1 MQTKLLTNRIPYT
14 FVRGGYYYFSRRVP
28 TDLQCHYR
36 YPRVVQGLHTS
47 SPQKARVQANI
58 EAAKLDAYWSQMRLA
73 KSDVIG
79 LSLLKDSP
87 ITEGLAAALSSKAA
101 ADNLNE
107 GPTLL
112 DALQVYLDQKG
123 NGRPKTFR
131 LAAERACNY
140 VIGVSGNKSLLSY
153 TRSDALMFRDWL
165 VDRGLTGSSVTRNF
179 SYVKAII
186 NFALSEFALDARNP
200 FIGVYHDR
208 KAGVLTRRPI
218 PNADILKV
226 QTKCRALD
234 DDMRWLIALIS
245 DTGMRLAEGAGLLKS
260 DIHLDADIPF
270 VRIQKHPW
278 RNLKTASSERI
289 IPLCG
294 QALWA
299 AERIVASGHTS
310 KFAFPR
316 YNRHSTTKAN
326 SASAALNKWLKQYV
340 PNGYTLHCFRHS
352 MRDRLRS
359 VQCPS
364 DIVDQIGGWTTDGVG
379 QGYGSGYPLDVLQEW
394 TKKTILHFGQYSD
407 AAR

>member
-1 MQTKLLTNRIPYT
+1 MQTKLLTNRISYT
-14 FVRGGYYYFSRRVP
+14 FIRGGYYYFSRRVP
-28 TDLQCHYR
+28 ADLQSHYR

-58 EAAKLDAYWSQMRLA
+58 EAAKLDAYWSRMRLA
-73 KSDVIG
+73 KSDV
-79 LSLLKDSP
+79 L
-87 ITEGLAAALSSKAA
+87 GLALVKGPPVSESSV
-101 ADNLNE
+101 ADPSSNINSE
-107 GPTLL
+107 ASNDGPTLL
-112 DALQVYLDQKG
+112 DAVQVYLDQKG
-123 NGRPKTFR
+123 KGRPKSFR
-131 LAAERACNY
+131 LAAERVCRY
-140 VIGVSGNKSLLSY
+140 VINLSENKLLISY
-153 TRSDALMFRDWL
+153 TRSDALMLRDWL

-208 KAGVLTRRPI
+208 TAGVSTRQPI
-218 PNADILKV
+218 PNAGILKV
-226 QTKCRALD
+226 QTECRAID
-234 DDMRWLIALIS
+234 DDMRWLVALIS

-260 DIHLDADIPF
+260 DIQLDADIPF
-270 VRIQKHPW
+270 VCIQKHPW

-299 AERIVASGHTS
+299 AKRIVASDQTS

-340 PNGYTLHCFRHS
+340 AIGCTMHSFRHS
-352 MRDRLRS
+352 IRDRLRS

-364 DIVDQIGGWTTDGVG
+364 DIADQIGGWTSEGVG
-379 QGYGSGYPLDVLQEW
+379 QGYGSGYPLNVLNEW
-394 TKKTILHFGQYSD
+394 VEKALIGLD
-407 AAR
+407 